1 MSILVVATPFRHRG
15 LDIFHIFPV
24 TKALYL
30 LRCRVV
36 AVAKLSNCRVPSS
49 VIFLIFPYR
58 AWARTLFSRSGWP
71 PSPAGGRT
79 ESSRQPT
86 IGQRLSMQ
94 VFFGL
99 PHPRRIFLYIFW
111 PQVEV
116 PPSTLRSLQYYTMIL
131 QRPGIIVGDAE
142 FEPGTSAPE
151 VWRVT
156 NEPPYL
162 LYPRFSAF
170 WLRSKC
176 SICSYHPRRIEPA
189 TLNSYP
195 FALSF

>member
-1 MSILVVATPFRHRG
+1 MSIFVVATPFRHRG

-94 VFFGL
+94 VFFWLTSPSKNFFVHFLASGGGSPLHAEIFTVLHNDLAAPRDHCGRCRIRTRDLCPRILARYQWATISPIPSLLGL
-99 PHPRRIFLYIFW
+99 LAKIK
-111 PQVEV
+111 
-116 PPSTLRSLQYYTMIL
+116 M
-131 QRPGIIVGDAE
+131 
-142 FEPGTSAPE
+142 
-151 VWRVT
+151 
-156 NEPPYL
+156 
-162 LYPRFSAF
+162 
-170 WLRSKC
+170 
-176 SICSYHPRRIEPA
+176 
-189 TLNSYP
+189 
-195 FALSF
+195 

>member
-1 MSILVVATPFRHRG
+1 MSIFVVATPFRHRG

-94 VFFGL
+94 VFLAYLTLEKKICIFFGL
-99 PHPRRIFLYIFW
+99 RWRFPPPRWDLYSITQW
-111 PQVEV
+111 
-116 PPSTLRSLQYYTMIL
+116 SC
-131 QRPGIIVGDAE
+131 
-142 FEPGTSAPE
+142 SAPGSLWE
-151 VWRVT
+151 MP
-156 NEPPYL
+156 NSNPGPL
-162 LYPRFSAF
+162 PQNSGALPMSHH
-170 WLRSKC
+170 
-176 SICSYHPRRIEPA
+176 ISY
-189 TLNSYP
+189 TLASRP
-195 FALSF
+195 FG